1 MAEADDRP
9 GTTRLAGQAGVLPAG
24 RGPAARGAAW
34 RPASLRLP
42 RTSERGRTR
51 APGPLAVIA
60 TSFEFRR
67 GITMRTTLRRAV
79 TLMVTAVVLGLGAAT
94 VSSAPA
100 LAGPECAPGTNWDGV
115 LKVCR

>member
-1 MAEADDRP
+1 
-9 GTTRLAGQAGVLPAG
+9 
-24 RGPAARGAAW
+24 
-34 RPASLRLP
+34 
-42 RTSERGRTR
+42 
-51 APGPLAVIA
+51 
-60 TSFEFRR
+60 
-67 GITMRTTLRRAV
+67 MRTTLRRAV